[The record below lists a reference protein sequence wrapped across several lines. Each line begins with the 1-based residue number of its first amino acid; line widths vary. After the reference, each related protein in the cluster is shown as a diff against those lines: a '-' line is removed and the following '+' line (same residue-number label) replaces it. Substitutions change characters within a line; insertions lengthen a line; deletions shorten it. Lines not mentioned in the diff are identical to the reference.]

1 MSKQK
6 TVTEKA
12 VFDTADELLKSG
24 MQLNSITNSI
34 LRESMGGGS
43 FSDIGPLLRK
53 WKDDR
58 ITNSGMFI
66 EIPDHIKVDID
77 QFTKRIWDKSY
88 QAVHASIAANYE
100 DYQDVKQERDSL
112 YAEVDEVN
120 KKIDTQIKNLANLQ
134 HKIYAIKAKN
144 TGAYEVMKS
153 FIENENYKEGM
164 TAIEKRLFEMEEL
177 FDNVLNNYFVVNVD
191 LADDTVM

>member
-12 VFDTADELLKSG
+12 VFDAADELLKSG
-24 MQLNSITNSI
+24 MQLNGITNSI

-112 YAEVDEVN
+112 YSEVDDVN
-120 KKIDTQIKNLANLQ
+120 EKIDTQIKNLANLQ
-134 HKIYAIKAKN
+134 RKIYDIKAKN
-144 TGAYEVMKS
+144 KSTYEVMKA
-153 FIENENYKEGM
+153 FYENENYKGGIE
-164 TAIEKRLFEMEEL
+164 TVEKRLFEIEKDFESIL
-177 FDNVLNNYFVVNVD
+177 KHYFITNVD